1 MPNPYSNRPIVPPGF
16 PPIGMAHVSPQKR
29 PALSPREYQARLDR
43 LRVQDCLWARM
54 GVTQIARHL
63 GKDKAW
69 VSRTIQRLQNEQAT
83 AYRTPR
89 EAELIGEHMG
99 QLDSLL
105 ADTMAAV
112 RRGEK
117 GKTQLAAIRT
127 AADLLRQ
134 KGEYQMSVGFV
145 QNRERG
151 AKGGK
156 EMSEPERWKL
166 ITEQLPPSAIE
177 AIKRI
182 TSVVSPWKKALRE
195 RRAAAAKAN

>member
-1 MPNPYSNRPIVPPGF
+1 
-16 PPIGMAHVSPQKR
+16 
-29 PALSPREYQARLDR
+29 
-43 LRVQDCLWARM
+43 
-54 GVTQIARHL
+54 
-63 GKDKAW
+63 
-69 VSRTIQRLQNEQAT
+69 
-83 AYRTPR
+83 
-89 EAELIGEHMG
+89 MG

-117 GKTQLAAIRT
+117 GKAQLAAIRT

-145 QNRERG
+145 QNRERE
-151 AKGGK
+151 AKGGTDQT
-156 EMSEPERWKL
+156 ELERWNA

-182 TSVVSPWKKALRE
+182 TSVVSPWKKALKE
-195 RRAAAAKAN
+195 RRAAAARAN